1 MVNLRMV
8 NVHGVPE
15 KNITERGQPTI
26 GYPENFNLN
35 LRMFN
40 QRLQM
45 VKKRIATLSKVHL
58 RMFSLKNVN
67 TRIVKGTLA

>member
-15 KNITERGQPTI
+15 KNKTERGQPTF

-35 LRMFN
+35 LKMFN

-45 VKKRIATLSKVHL
+45 FKKRIATLSKVTL
-58 RMFSLKNVN
+58 IIVSLK
-67 TRIVKGTLA
+67 ISTLG